1 MYVSLTFE
9 PTSVFTRP
17 TGFVHTPYGNRVD
30 CWPIGDGAIPNPGD
44 VCKVLFGQA
53 FPPEMVESARWA
65 KAGLSLEEQPAAN
78 WAEEWEPERY
88 EKVFVA
94 TALLQYFERGTGYN
108 SFLFEWGFLLE
119 TTGISALSWS
129 FKAAFARL
137 NDGPNVAIGVPGT
150 SQQVVLE
157 HDIRFARIR
166 GANDRISPENLW
178 QRMLWGRLALATDGA
193 ERPQVSADLTLPD
206 RKIRPTGLSTLVGM
220 GTEAPNVYVF
230 PANWPVANTTG
241 LADGAAFKLPE
252 SMRESLEEAADALR
266 AIPEGLS
273 WGFAGVGFLMG
284 GLPLAFV
291 GAVLAGEVEKK
302 LISAVADHL
311 DDAAAENQRLNR
323 VGSELLEAVAAA
335 REFFADD
342 GEPEMDAFFG
352 LTPGQMD
359 IIADCLK
366 KGSIG
371 TRVGDIAAGHELL
384 PCIFLADC
392 LTEFEYEGFRTIHHD
407 AEYLVGVGWGNV
419 DAIEQWRPLGHVS
432 EAARMIE
439 LASHVLKGLLMVDD
453 AGMGVAGVAL
463 SGGMLSGLM
472 KESIDGALPSGCV
485 GEFFTLAAPAEL
497 FRVLWRVNATER
509 FITKLHTRLGTDDGC
524 LYPALCSWYDGT
536 TDSLGVQLSVLAR
549 GDLVL
554 GPRDYT
560 RDSFK
565 TPRVC
570 TSSNGE
576 LGGALTVNLFPGRRF
591 EEGILYRVLFQAAL
605 IAEQKALELA
615 SRNPGLGMCNSDYW
629 ADLPP
634 DCIPGV
640 DVTCRDMEILKDW
653 FRDQKKS
660 CLC

>member
-1 MYVSLTFE
+1 
-9 PTSVFTRP
+9 
-17 TGFVHTPYGNRVD
+17 
-30 CWPIGDGAIPNPGD
+30 
-44 VCKVLFGQA
+44 VCEVLFGEHA
-53 FPPEMVESARWA
+53 PPDLADGIAAGAPFARA
-65 KAGLSLEEQPAAN
+65 ALSLDEQPAAN
-78 WAEEWEPERY
+78 WAEQWEPERY
-88 EKVFVA
+88 EKVYVA
-94 TALLQYFERGTGYN
+94 TTLLAKFERQGAID
-108 SFLFEWGFLLE
+108 SFLAEMSVLL
-119 TTGISALSWS
+119 GIVGLSSLAWP
-129 FKAAFARL
+129 FTAAKARL
-137 NDGPNVAIGVPGT
+137 TQSWGVPIPVPGT
-150 SQQVVLE
+150 SQQVDLE

-366 KGSIG
+366 KSSIG
-371 TRVGDIAAGHELL
+371 TRVGDIAAGHQLL
-384 PCIFLADC
+384 PTIFLADC
-392 LTEFEYEGFRTIHHD
+392 LTEFDYNGFRSIHHD
-407 AEYLVGVGWGNV
+407 VEYLVRVGFGETV
-419 DAIEQWRPLGHVS
+419 DAIQQWRPLGHIS

-509 FITKLHTRLGTDDGC
+509 FITDIHNNLGTDDGC

-615 SRNPGLGMCNSDYW
+615 NRLPGLGMCNSDYW